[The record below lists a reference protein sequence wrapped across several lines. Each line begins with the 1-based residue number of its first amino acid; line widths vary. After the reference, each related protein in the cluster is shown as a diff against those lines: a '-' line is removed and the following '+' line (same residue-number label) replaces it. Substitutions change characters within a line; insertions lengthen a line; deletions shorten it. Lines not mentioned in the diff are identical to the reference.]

1 MKKTTRRVP
10 PSSAKPTGERNKR
23 REGLVKGAPAA
34 QGMFSLSVTDR
45 HAAHLPLPM
54 DRPRVGRLK
63 ATSTKRQVRAIGY
76 CDYRPGDRTLP
87 DRVRCG
93 RIGSEAGLLP
103 TLANALYGPM
113 GGFSRNPVNVRSSRS
128 HHGTILI
135 DYIHNF
141 TSLALICRWRG
152 RSQHNSGYFSEA
164 GSIGSSGAS
173 TVSMVAAQTSAANS
187 SMSTGCTDR
196 EEISGMWDL

>member
-1 MKKTTRRVP
+1 MGTAIIDPV
-10 PSSAKPTGERNKR
+10 TG
-23 REGLVKGAPAA
+23 
-34 QGMFSLSVTDR
+34 
-45 HAAHLPLPM
+45 
-54 DRPRVGRLK
+54 
-63 ATSTKRQVRAIGY
+63 
-76 CDYRPGDRTLP
+76 
-87 DRVRCG
+87 RCLIESG
-93 RIGSEAGLLP
+93 VDGSEAGVLP

-141 TSLALICRWRG
+141 TSLGLICRWRG

-164 GSIGSSGAS
+164 GSTGGSGAS
-173 TVSMVAAQTSAANS
+173 TVSMAAAQASAANS
-187 SMSTGCTDR
+187 RMSTGCTDR